1 MKQLLLVVLL
11 LSTISLSAKESGY
24 SLSVALVGMRMDYRE
39 YDDARVILNSEK
51 SAFNEIIGS
60 EFTLDYTEAYS
71 DNTYAQ
77 AGIEMLFLGGRTKYV
92 GSLIGSGLGYGSY
105 LSTTQNNISDI
116 SVYYMYSYSFN
127 NGLDFGYGLALGHRS
142 WERILSAS
150 QIEVYY
156 WFSLRPRAKLT
167 YKFAEFCVGALVEY
181 QYGIS
186 PKMSATGF
194 ASDFNLGSAN
204 IAKLKIPFTYTLNKQ
219 LSLFTEYVYEQ
230 QIIEKSNVQASDADS
245 SKFFLEPD
253 STANNQYIKIGATF
267 KF

>member
-1 MKQLLLVVLL
+1 MKQILLILLVLA
-11 LSTISLSAKESGY
+11 STSLFARGSGY
-24 SLSVALVGMRMDYRE
+24 SLSTAFVGMSMDYRE
-39 YDDARVILNSEK
+39 YDDAGVILNSEK

-60 EFTLDYTEAYS
+60 EFILDYTESYN

-77 AGIEMLFLGGRTKYV
+77 AGIEMLFLGGNTAYV
-92 GSLIGSGLGYGSY
+92 GSLIGSGLGYGSH
-105 LSTTQNNISDI
+105 LSSTQNNISDI
-116 SVYYMYSYSFN
+116 SLYYMYSHSFK
-127 NGLDFGYGLALGHRS
+127 NGFDLGYGVALGHRS

-156 WFSLRPRAKLT
+156 WYSIRPRAKLT
-167 YKFAEFCVGALVEY
+167 YDFSKFSIAALVEY

-204 IAKLKIPFTYTLNKQ
+204 IAKLKIPLVYTLNNKIN
-219 LSLFTEYVYEQ
+219 FFVEYVYEQ
-230 QIIEKSNVQASDADS
+230 QIIEKSNVQAG
-245 SKFFLEPD
+245 FYEPD
-253 STANNQYIKIGATF
+253 STANNQYTKIGMVF